1 VARSGAPRADGA
13 DVTRALPLLALLA
26 VCLGGPERALA
37 QHALDRARIEWVSGY
52 LDQGSMAD
60 VSFVLDI
67 SAFQG
72 PVIGRSDGRL
82 DVDPSPWYGLR
93 GTYRLNERV
102 SLGATWMHSR
112 GRYRVQFPALA
123 TIDGNF
129 DLEGLILAGEDFQS
143 QGQPGVRAE
152 SAMSD
157 ALTDLYLASVSY
169 EVPVLRRWAFP
180 YLTVGAGRFTQK
192 SDGDVI
198 RLQYESTVPARL
210 EPYENNG
217 LNAAG
222 AYGLSVFQIDASDWA
237 LSVGGGMRVA
247 ISDRWGVSVGIEDIV
262 RINADLTH
270 LDATSTPPPSPLLG
284 APYSTTFAGRD
295 GTIHNF
301 ALRVAVNY
309 AVWPFGAPR

>member
-1 VARSGAPRADGA
+1 MN
-13 DVTRALPLLALLA
+13 RALSLLAPLVL
-26 VCLGGPERALA
+26 CLGAGPVLA

-52 LDQGSMAD
+52 IDQGSLAD
-60 VSFVLDI
+60 ASFVLDV

-72 PVIGRSDGRL
+72 PIIARSNGTL

-93 GTYRLNERV
+93 GTYRLNERL

-129 DLEGLILAGEDFQS
+129 DLEGLILAGEDFQA
-143 QGQPGVRAE
+143 QGEPGVRAT

-169 EVPVLRRWAFP
+169 EVPVLRGWAFP
-180 YLTVGAGRFTQK
+180 YLTVGAGVFTQK

-198 RLQYESTVPARL
+198 RLEYDSALPTRVEGVENIGLSPAG
-210 EPYENNG
+210 E
-217 LNAAG
+217 A
-222 AYGLSVFQIDASDWA
+222 GLSVFQIDSSDWA

-247 ISDRWGVSVGIEDIV
+247 LSDRWGVSVGLEDVV
-262 RINADLTH
+262 RLNADLTH
-270 LDATSTPPPSPLLG
+270 LDATSTPPPNQLTGSV
-284 APYSTTFAGRD
+284 YSTTFTGKE
-295 GTIHNF
+295 GVIHNF
-301 ALRVAVNY
+301 ALRLAVNY